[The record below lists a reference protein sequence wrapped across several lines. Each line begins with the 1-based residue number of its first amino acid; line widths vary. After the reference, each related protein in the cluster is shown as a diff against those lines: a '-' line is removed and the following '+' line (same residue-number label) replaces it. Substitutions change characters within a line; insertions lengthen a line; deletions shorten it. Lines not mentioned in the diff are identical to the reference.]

1 MARTMDRN
9 AAIRAVIVDDEAYA
23 RKKIREFLGAEKDVA
38 VVGEAGNGTEAIRII
53 RETKPDLVFLDIQMP
68 APDGFGVIEA
78 LAPGDLPHVVF
89 ATAYDQYALRA
100 FEIRALD
107 YLLKPFD
114 RDRFRESLKRA
125 RSLIGMEKDREDFRS
140 RLRGLIE
147 DMRTGSPH
155 LKRLLIQSKRGV
167 RFLNVEDVQYLEA
180 AGSYVALH
188 TETGEHLIREA
199 LGDLEEKLDPCLFVR
214 THRSFIVNVDAI
226 QEIQRHFHGESVI
239 ILKNGGRV
247 RVSRNYIEHF
257 RKAVEGRS

>member
-1 MARTMDRN
+1 MTKPLEESAT
-9 AAIRAVIVDDEAYA
+9 IRAVIVDDEAYA
-23 RKKIREFLGAEKDVA
+23 RKKIREFLRSEKDVE
-38 VVGEAGNGTEAIRII
+38 VVGEAGNGSDAIRII
-53 RETKPDLVFLDIQMP
+53 RDAKPDLVFLDIQMP
-68 APDGFGVIEA
+68 KPDGFGVVEA
-78 LAPGDLPHVVF
+78 LGDEPLPHVVF

-100 FEIRALD
+100 FEIHALD

-125 RSLIGMEKDREDFRS
+125 RRIIGMEKDREDFRS
-140 RLRGLIE
+140 RIRGLIE
-147 DMRTGSPH
+147 DMRTDGP
-155 LKRLLIQSKRGV
+155 RLRRFLIQSKRGV
-167 RFLNVEDVQYLEA
+167 RFLNAEDVLYLEA

-188 TETGEHLIREA
+188 TETGEHLVREA
-199 LGDLEEKLDPCLFVR
+199 LSDLEKKLDPRLFIR

-257 RKAVEGRS
+257 RNALEGRS